1 MELAD
6 MLETDLHDDGE
17 LTQEERERQADD
29 VLKIIDHVI
38 ASSPGVDADTIAR
51 STYTRLTPELR
62 ESLAAGGDAGEQLTE
77 LRSLVE
83 VEIVTRR
90 VDE

>member
-1 MELAD
+1 MDLAD
-6 MLETDLHDDGE
+6 MATEVHDDGN
-17 LTQEERERQADD
+17 LSEERERDADQILAI
-29 VLKIIDHVI
+29 VGRVI
-38 ASSPGVDADTIAR
+38 ANSPGVDADTIVKAAYR
-51 STYTRLTPELR
+51 VLPPELR
-62 ESLAAGGDAGEQLTE
+62 ESLAAGGNAAEQLTE